1 MATDTEAEL
10 DNKKRLA
17 DVTKKL
23 NKIEADRAW
32 NMSKEGKAAN
42 KRLKELQ
49 IRIKKENALLDKE
62 AATEDNAL
70 KIEEKRADQAAELAK
85 LDADIARAKTS
96 DAAKDRK
103 ADRKFEKEQAKKQD
117 KLRNSQRD
125 FGGELYDSIFGT
137 YSLIGSLK
145 NMFPKPVQIL
155 AGWGFD
161 KIKKGISQGT
171 KAIGKLAKGGFNALF
186 GKKDSDA
193 PPEVKAAETAAPA
206 EVVPTET
213 ITGKKFSDKELAK
226 AHSMGKGAAFGTHP
240 ETGEALTE
248 EQSTALKEGGVVPD
262 SVIPQETALG
272 APAGEEGFVEGI
284 GPATATMFGGGDSLI
299 DGNIGTLLHEDLQA
313 ILNELKLFVGPA
325 TTEGSIFV
333 HDKSVE
339 DKLEDQKD
347 VVEDQTKELTSELK
361 PEEID
366 SSKEGEDEQ
375 DASLVGK
382 AAGPGG
388 KKKKKGG
395 LLSKLGGGLMAGL
408 GIPAW
413 ATDPTMLANM
423 VGGGAKAGMG
433 KLWSGASKVFSN
445 PKFAKIMGPA
455 AIAGGIALM
464 VKDGMAG
471 VEKSEEWG
479 VSKVSG
485 AMGGI
490 LGGVDKGFKGAMANM
505 GKWAL
510 IGAGIGSIVPVIG
523 TLVGGLIGAVVGA
536 ILGWVGGER
545 IAKFFSGVGKWV
557 SEKWN
562 TIKEFPGKVWDAI
575 VNTVKGWLGFGE
587 GKDDELPVKT
597 EGAPKKGW
605 LDTLIDFLIPQ
616 WIRDFAKDA
625 VGTVLGWLGLA
636 STDEEGKTE
645 ATDMGKKVFGT
656 IGEIGNMF
664 LTIVKKFIPQGL
676 IDFVSNP
683 IDWILKKIGWLDEG
697 GEGTEA
703 GSEAIK
709 VMQSGSIKD
718 KAGLLA
724 GVIAK
729 LIPDALKKIWE
740 LGPVDWFLWKI
751 GWKDESGEKTEE
763 GGEAA
768 EILTSGSF
776 GDKAGLIKG
785 VIAKLI
791 PQTLKDIWKMGLVDW
806 FLWKIGWKDE
816 EGAITDEGSK
826 AAKAGGS
833 IRDAVMGKLKA
844 MIASILPEPG
854 GLLGKY
860 VIPDAIY
867 VWAGLKP
874 SKAVMEAEERVEEG
888 KERAGEL
895 TTQELGISEDAT
907 TARTNIKERRQRQ
920 QTQLEANIKEQQ
932 DRIARSEAGEN
943 EYVGREWKGQEESA
957 AEIEEMQAQLAALDS
972 QEMAALAKVDQ
983 EEQEQLAPL
992 QEESV
997 RLQTEMAA
1005 DEKLIAEGSTTT
1017 ASAIQNSVPHM
1028 RTDIGLAMGLDH
1040 TDKLTPGEDIASAA
1054 NNMYGDNSTSALAN
1068 VINAP
1073 VTNARNSNTTIN
1085 MPQPRMASDPNTQKQ
1100 SGYALSGW
1108 AKFD

>member
-1 MATDTEAEL
+1 
-10 DNKKRLA
+10 
-17 DVTKKL
+17 
-23 NKIEADRAW
+23 
-32 NMSKEGKAAN
+32 
-42 KRLKELQ
+42 
-49 IRIKKENALLDKE
+49 
-62 AATEDNAL
+62 
-70 KIEEKRADQAAELAK
+70 
-85 LDADIARAKTS
+85 
-96 DAAKDRK
+96 
-103 ADRKFEKEQAKKQD
+103 
-117 KLRNSQRD
+117 
-125 FGGELYDSIFGT
+125 
-137 YSLIGSLK
+137 
-145 NMFPKPVQIL
+145 MFPKPVQIL

-186 GKKDSDA
+186 GKKPDADA
-193 PPEVKAAETAAPA
+193 PPGTEPVVPTEAT

-213 ITGKKFSDKELAK
+213 ITGKKFSDSELAK
-226 AHSMGKGAAFGTHP
+226 AHKMGKGAAFGTHP

-272 APAGEEGFVEGI
+272 VSAGEEGFVEGI

-313 ILNELKLFVGPA
+313 ILNELKLFVEPA
-325 TTEGSIFV
+325 TTEGSLFV

-339 DKLEDQKD
+339 DKLVDQKD
-347 VVEDQTKELTSELK
+347 AVEEQTKELTTELK

-366 SSKEGEDEQ
+366 ASKEGEDEQ
-375 DASLVGK
+375 DASLLGK

-479 VSKVSG
+479 TSKVSG
-485 AMGGI
+485 ALGGI

-536 ILGWVGGER
+536 ILGWIGGER
-545 IAKFFSGVGKWV
+545 IAKFFDGVGKWV

-562 TIKEFPGKVWDAI
+562 TIKEFPGKIWDAI
-575 VNTVKGWLGFGE
+575 INTVKGWLGFGE

-636 STDEEGKTE
+636 STDEETGDIKATDMGKKVFGAIGVIGDMFMTIVKAIVPQGVIDFVAHPLTTIMGWLGLTTTDEEGKTE
-645 ATDMGKKVFGT
+645 ATDMGKRVFAVIGT
-656 IGEIGNMF
+656 VGELFMN
-664 LTIVKKFIPQGL
+664 IVKKFIPQGL

-683 IDWILKKIGWLDEG
+683 IDWILKKIGWLDGG

-833 IRDAVMGKLKA
+833 IRDAIMGKLKA
-844 MIASILPEPG
+844 MVASILPEPG
-854 GLLGKY
+854 GLLGSTI
-860 VIPDAIY
+860 IPDAIY

-957 AEIEEMQAQLAALDS
+957 AEIEEMQAQLAALVS

-1040 TDKLTPGEDIASAA
+1040 TDKMTPGDDITSAA
-1054 NNMYGDNSTSALAN
+1054 TNLYGAEDFNRTVAN
-1068 VINAP
+1068 LVNAP
-1073 VTNARNSNTTIN
+1073 VTNSSNSNTIIN